1 MPTYDQNQ
9 TVFSFAAIADL
20 GSGIEGT
27 PAEIEATVKSE
38 ITSILADT
46 TVRGLIGEWELVW
59 GPVVDVSELPIVGD
73 FLPINTMFVV
83 RQTGDN
89 PQYVVGIAGTDS
101 KSIFDWFVEDFW
113 VESTVTWPWLP
124 AGSTTQPQI
133 SNGTN
138 FGLNKL
144 IGMKDSGQS
153 ARDYL
158 QTTAATEQNT
168 LVTVTGHS
176 LGGALS
182 PSYALYLNDTASEW
196 NSQGN
201 ARIACLPAA
210 GPTPGDKAFANYYD
224 QQIGDATTRVWNKHD
239 IVPHAWQKD
248 MLVEIPV
255 LYIPT
260 IPIDATVSALI
271 AVALYISR
279 KTEYTQL
286 LSGTAGS
293 PNPVVPIEASST
305 FEEFMKEACVQHV
318 DGYIHIFHLQEFQS
332 AVAALLPS
340 GSFFSCGITP
350 EHIQDLADK
359 VKAKA
364 AQIEPDSIEI

>member
-1 MPTYDQNQ
+1 MPTYSQNQ
-9 TVFSFAAIADL
+9 TIFSFAAISDL
-20 GSGIEGT
+20 GSGMKGT
-27 PAEIEATVKSE
+27 PAEIAATVKSE
-38 ITSILADT
+38 ITSILADQ
-46 TVRGLIGEWELVW
+46 TVQGLIGEWDLVW

-73 FLPINTMFVV
+73 FLPINTMFIA
-83 RQTGDN
+83 RQSGNT

-144 IGMKDSGQS
+144 LGMTDNGQS

-158 QTTAATEQNT
+158 QATAGTESGS

-196 NSQGN
+196 NGQGN
-201 ARIACLPAA
+201 ARIACLPVA
-210 GPTPGDKAFANYYD
+210 GPTPGDNVFADYYD
-224 QQIGDATTRVWNKHD
+224 QRIGSQTTRVWNKHD

-255 LYIPT
+255 LYLPT

-279 KTEYTQL
+279 KTVYTQL
-286 LSGTAGS
+286 LSGTPGS
-293 PNPVVPIEASST
+293 QNPVVPIQASST

-318 DGYIHIFHLQEFQS
+318 DGYINIFGIQEFQS
-332 AVAALLPS
+332 AVAALLPG

-350 EHIQDLADK
+350 EHIQELADK
-359 VKAKA
+359 VKVKA
-364 AQIEPDSIEI
+364 AQIEPDSIEV